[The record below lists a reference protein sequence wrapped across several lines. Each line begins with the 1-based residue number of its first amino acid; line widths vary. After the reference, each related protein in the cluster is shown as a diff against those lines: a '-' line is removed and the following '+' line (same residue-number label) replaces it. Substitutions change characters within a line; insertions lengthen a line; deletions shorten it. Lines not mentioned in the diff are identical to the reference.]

1 MSPCAL
7 EPNSLDLVLGKPLFR
22 SVIELCRPR
31 TLVCR
36 HFLSVLERSAVGE
49 VGGDTGSP
57 DSKFPRRCPPP
68 RRACGSSATHPAGPS
83 VSRTAPVVK
92 VIVEIGC
99 CEKVL
104 GRRVGAHFPT
114 GFAPAG
120 TCARAPRR
128 ARRRPGPGSLSWIP
142 LHASPT
148 RA

>member
-57 DSKFPRRCPPP
+57 EC
-68 RRACGSSATHPAGPS
+68 
-83 VSRTAPVVK
+83 VTANF
-92 VIVEIGC
+92 
-99 CEKVL
+99 L
-104 GRRVGAHFPT
+104 GD
-114 GFAPAG
+114 
-120 TCARAPRR
+120 
-128 ARRRPGPGSLSWIP
+128 ARRRGALADHPPRIRLAHRFLGQHRTVMTATG
-142 LHASPT
+142 AE
-148 RA
+148 

>member
-57 DSKFPRRCPPP
+57 ECVTANFLGDACRHGALADHPP
-68 RRACGSSATHPAGPS
+68 R
-83 VSRTAPVVK
+83 
-92 VIVEIGC
+92 IY
-99 CEKVL
+99 
-104 GRRVGAHFPT
+104 RRQPEEAIALAQKGI
-114 GFAPAG
+114 
-120 TCARAPRR
+120 RLNPRDPR
-128 ARRRPGPGSLSWIP
+128 LRLASRPGGGILPVRQL
-142 LHASPT
+142 
-148 RA
+148 

>member
-57 DSKFPRRCPPP
+57 EC
-68 RRACGSSATHPAGPS
+68 
-83 VSRTAPVVK
+83 VTANF
-92 VIVEIGC
+92 
-99 CEKVL
+99 L
-104 GRRVGAHFPT
+104 GD
-114 GFAPAG
+114 
-120 TCARAPRR
+120 
-128 ARRRPGPGSLSWIP
+128 ARRRGALA
-142 LHASPT
+142 ASNASGAIRERT
-148 RA
+148 S

>member
-57 DSKFPRRCPPP
+57 EC
-68 RRACGSSATHPAGPS
+68 
-83 VSRTAPVVK
+83 VTANF
-92 VIVEIGC
+92 
-99 CEKVL
+99 L
-104 GRRVGAHFPT
+104 GD
-114 GFAPAG
+114 
-120 TCARAPRR
+120 
-128 ARRRPGPGSLSWIP
+128 ARRRGALADHPPRIRLVSSQSFTFGRSAPRPAPRPGLVSRSARGTKGHRLLAIG
-142 LHASPT
+142 LVT
-148 RA
+148 RPVAALFCGFMAVAAFHVHLKVG